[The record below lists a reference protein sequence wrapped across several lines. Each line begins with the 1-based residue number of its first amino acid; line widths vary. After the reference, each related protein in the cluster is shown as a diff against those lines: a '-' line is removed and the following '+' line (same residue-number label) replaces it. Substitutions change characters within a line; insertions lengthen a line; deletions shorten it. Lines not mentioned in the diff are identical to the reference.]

1 MKRWAIL
8 ALLGLLA
15 TTALAADNATLIT
28 PCGTGCVT
36 VRAKDVGL
44 GVQSPIYIIGD
55 GGGLPIYGT
64 AGTANANVLTVQ
76 GIASMT
82 KLLVD
87 GSGVTQP
94 VSGTITANQGGA
106 WTVAATQSGNWTTRI
121 VGNAGGILDAPGQNA
136 ASPANELLIGG
147 QFNTSPTTIT
157 SGNVSPLQVG
167 SSGKLL
173 VDGSGVT
180 QPVSGTVT
188 ANAGS
193 GTFTVAGTVTA
204 NQGGAPWSENITQ
217 FGGVA
222 LSTGTGASGTGIP
235 RVTVANDSN
244 ILATQSGTW
253 TVQPG
258 NTANTTPWLASISQ
272 GGNTASVKASGT
284 NAATT
289 DPALVVA
296 QSPNPNTLCTSIKPI
311 SQTASTDLITSTNK
325 LHICAIL
332 IVSATAQSVSLVEGT
347 VTTCGTGTAAL
358 MGATTA
364 ANGMALAANGG
375 FTHTAERPFMVTQTT
390 ADHLCLLQSGAGNIS
405 GFISYVDH
413 N

>member
-1 MKRWAIL
+1 MRRWLAL
-8 ALLGLLA
+8 ALLALA
-15 TTALAADNATLIT
+15 GSAALAADNAIVIT

-36 VRAKDVGL
+36 TRSKDIGL
-44 GVQSPIYIIGD
+44 GVQSGVGILGD
-55 GGGLPIYGT
+55 TAGNPIYGT

-82 KLLVD
+82 ALQVA
-87 GSGVTQP
+87 
-94 VSGTITANQGGA
+94 GTITANQGGA
-106 WTVAATQSGNWTTRI
+106 WTVAATQSGNWTNRI
-121 VGNAGGILDAPGQNA
+121 VGNAGGILDAAGQNA
-136 ASPANELLIGG
+136 SSPANELLVAG
-147 QFNTSPTTIT
+147 QFNTSPTSIT

-193 GTFTVAGTVTA
+193 GTFTVGGTVTA

-244 ILATQSGTW
+244 VLATQSGTW
-253 TVQPG
+253 TVQQG
-258 NTANTTPWLASISQ
+258 TAPWQ
-272 GGNTASVKASGT
+272 ENVTQFNGTAATAKASGT

-289 DPALVVA
+289 DTALVVA
-296 QSPNPNTLCTSIKPI
+296 PSPNPSTVCTSIKPI
-311 SQTASTDLITSTNK
+311 NQTASTDLITSTNK
-325 LHICAIL
+325 LHICGML
-332 IVSATAQSVSLVEGT
+332 IVSATAQSISLVEGT
-347 VTTCGTGTAAL
+347 GTVCATGIAAL
-358 MGATTA
+358 MGGTTA
-364 ANGMALAANGG
+364 AAGMALAANGG
-375 FTHTAERPFMVTQTT
+375 FTHTAERAFMITQTT
-390 ADHLCLLQSGAGNIS
+390 ADHLCLLQSGAGQVS